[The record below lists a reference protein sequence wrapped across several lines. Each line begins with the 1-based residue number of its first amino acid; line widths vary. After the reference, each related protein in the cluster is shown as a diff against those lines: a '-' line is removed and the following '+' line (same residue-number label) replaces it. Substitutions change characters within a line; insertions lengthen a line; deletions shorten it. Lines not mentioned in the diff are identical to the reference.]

1 MGANIVYKLNGTDFR
16 DYGVYVSKSDG
27 LFDRPAVKLDDGNM
41 DFKKA
46 YISSREI
53 TLSCFIKALGEEQ
66 FIGRMCGFLKL
77 LKVDALSFLAIQVGT
92 IVLPYLVY
100 CAESIEVDKEWS
112 GHLMVGT
119 FKLKLRE
126 PEPVKRV
133 IAANGSCTINMYTPK
148 AVNIYWGDGNF
159 AADVIGDISVRHDY
173 DSVAE
178 HYIIVTGDIDC
189 IDNFS
194 TDGII
199 IHSKI

>member
-66 FIGRMCGFLKL
+66 FIGRMCDFLKL

-92 IVLPYLVY
+92 IV
-100 CAESIEVDKEWS
+100 
-112 GHLMVGT
+112 
-119 FKLKLRE
+119 
-126 PEPVKRV
+126 
-133 IAANGSCTINMYTPK
+133 
-148 AVNIYWGDGNF
+148 
-159 AADVIGDISVRHDY
+159 
-173 DSVAE
+173 
-178 HYIIVTGDIDC
+178 
-189 IDNFS
+189 
-194 TDGII
+194 
-199 IHSKI
+199 